1 MNTLQ
6 DQMFALVEEWQNSK
20 MTKTEFAKQKDMS
33 IHRFGYWFD
42 KFHKTQKTNNSS
54 KNASFFKLIEQD
66 TKQAVASNA
75 VDGNEKLRIDL
86 PGGITLRIY

>member
-1 MNTLQ
+1 MTTLQ

-20 MTKTEFAKQKDMS
+20 ITKAEFSKQKDMS
-33 IHRFGYWFD
+33 IHRFGYWVD
-42 KFHKTQKTNNSS
+42 KFHKTQKTSNAS
-54 KNASFFKLIEQD
+54 KNASFFKLIEQN
-66 TKQAVASNA
+66 TTQAVASNA